1 MNQRSKRIIFII
13 SLVVNVAGV
22 IFFAFYLNT
31 LGHLSSV
38 SMERKQLATTLAYT
52 QTANVVSEL
61 SALGKVDKR
70 AFISHFDGNEDVFAV
85 EPIAIPAKTRA
96 VTLFVFFHGM
106 GASCAEP
113 FEKPKNTPL
122 ASMILA
128 KDHSYVVLAPN
139 YRAPAGWASDAVISD
154 VTQNIRLLC
163 QQYPVEHIYL
173 IGGSMGGCVSLIYAA
188 LAPDDIKS
196 KLDGVVSIEGAG
208 DLAELYHKSTENGVR
223 VALDQSF
230 GGSPERVSMAYAAK
244 KFLYGPNISAV
255 PLRTRFA
262 LVSAKQDKIVP
273 PEFQD
278 ALYKALT
285 EQGRPVTILREDM
298 GHGWPPIT
306 TVMNAVDF
314 VLKQPPPP
322 KKTAK

>member
-1 MNQRSKRIIFII
+1 VKPRFKRIIFII

-22 IFFAFYLNT
+22 IFFAFYLNA
-31 LGHLSSV
+31 LGHLNSV

-61 SALGKVDKR
+61 SALDKVDKR

-85 EPIAIPAKTRA
+85 EPIAVPTKTRD
-96 VTLFVFFHGM
+96 VTLFVFLHGM

-113 FEKPKNTPL
+113 FQRPKNTPL
-122 ASMILA
+122 ADMILA

-154 VTQNIRLLC
+154 ITQNIRLLC
-163 QQYPVEHIYL
+163 QQYPVKHIYL

-196 KLDGVVSIEGAG
+196 KLEGVVSIEGAG
-208 DLAELYHKSTENGVR
+208 DLAELYHKSAENGVR
-223 VALDQSF
+223 IAMDQSF
-230 GGSPERVSMAYAAK
+230 GGSPERVGMAYAAK
-244 KFLYGPNISAV
+244 RFLFGPHISAV

-262 LVSAKQDKIVP
+262 LISARQDKIVP

-285 EQGRPVTILREDM
+285 EQRRPVTMLEVDM
-298 GHGWPPIT
+298 GHGWPPVA
-306 TVMNAVDF
+306 TVMSAVDY
-314 VLKQPPPP
+314 VLKQPPVV
-322 KKTAK
+322 KEKGH